1 MSTAS
6 PFVCL
11 YTGPEDECRGCGG
24 WTKAG
29 GGPFP
34 GDERFCSEDCYADA
48 QERAARRDLKM
59 TCCPECGFDQQEHSE
74 ECTRPAGPVP

>member
-11 YTGPEDECRGCGG
+11 YTGPGDECWNCGG
-24 WTKAG
+24 WTRAG

-34 GDERFCSEDCYADA
+34 GDRRFCTEDCCADF
-48 QERAARRDLKM
+48 QERARKRDLM
-59 TCCPECGFDQQEHSE
+59 MACCPECGFDNQEHSE
-74 ECTRPAGPVP
+74 ACSRPEAGTP

>member
-24 WTKAG
+24 WTRAG

-34 GDERFCSEDCYADA
+34 GDKRFCSEDCFADA
-48 QERAARRDLKM
+48 QERAARVNLKM
-59 TCCPECGFDQQEHSE
+59 ACCPECGFDNQEHSG
-74 ECTRPAGPVP
+74 ECTQPAGPVP